1 MLRVLDEII
10 TDDIDDLGVDVIV
23 DNLDDLLGSNSD
35 GFSLINFLPISVVI
49 VLSDCVDVEGIK
61 VVDLNKFIGASD
73 NEEIGV
79 SDVSD
84 KLLCKSNA
92 DVPVVS

>member
-1 MLRVLDEII
+1 MLKVLDEII

-79 SDVSD
+79 SDVPD